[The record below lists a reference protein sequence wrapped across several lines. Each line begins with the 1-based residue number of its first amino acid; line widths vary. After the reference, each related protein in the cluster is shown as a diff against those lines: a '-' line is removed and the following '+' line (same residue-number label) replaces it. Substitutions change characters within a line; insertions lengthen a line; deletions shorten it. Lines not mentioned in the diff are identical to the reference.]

1 MLSRQFVRSGQSRAA
16 VRWFTRN
23 SIMRESNQSPKHS
36 DSTKDDVLAKHMY
49 RVTNFDKR
57 ILVWVKRYPS
67 IAEVPEKVTVDC
79 LLTAR
84 SKARIKTCN
93 YMIVVTI
100 IGCIIAAFLG
110 KRQAERGEN
119 LFKMRQDWYEEML
132 EKDKNK

>member
-1 MLSRQFVRSGQSRAA
+1 
-16 VRWFTRN
+16 
-23 SIMRESNQSPKHS
+23 
-36 DSTKDDVLAKHMY
+36 MY